1 MIKPQG
7 KSQNPSPFKK
17 TEVDYIVQ
25 TAYVVLMLYEIIID
39 QSLEISN
46 SQFTSYQSR
55 PFDSLRCKMMRYLS
69 VWRPKMC
76 SKYNCPANFSP
87 PPEVFHLLRCRSTA
101 FFSDQRLGK
110 TCDDLER
117 LHGMPWA
124 FRPNHVRIIFW
135 PDIKLHLHVHGSC
148 CFRLFPW
155 WTHRFSN
162 GVFRWE
168 NISLVEF
175 FYGRRQFFK
184 SWLFYTL
191 LSVSH

>member
-1 MIKPQG
+1 
-7 KSQNPSPFKK
+7 
-17 TEVDYIVQ
+17 
-25 TAYVVLMLYEIIID
+25 MLYEIIID

-148 CFRLFPW
+148 CFRLFRGELIAFQ
-155 WTHRFSN
+155 TEYSGGRIFLLLNFFMDGVNFSN
-162 GVFRWE
+162 LGY
-168 NISLVEF
+168 STH
-175 FYGRRQFFK
+175 Y
-184 SWLFYTL
+184 
-191 LSVSH
+191 